1 VIEAACGRGTTIS
14 RVLKDF
20 ATKKKNNVSTFCRNL
35 SYKLLHYSYI
45 FVLSNKDTSLMF
57 PYILIRLVPHYAHLI
72 KNKNAEIKNESII
85 IIPLRI

>member
-1 VIEAACGRGTTIS
+1 
-14 RVLKDF
+14 
-20 ATKKKNNVSTFCRNL
+20 
-35 SYKLLHYSYI
+35 
-45 FVLSNKDTSLMF
+45 MF